1 MGYGRRS
8 LRAFQDRAD
17 LCVEVCWDVH
27 GCAARCHR
35 SSRFDEIVRSP
46 SAKKCALLKR
56 AEVWAFGTG
65 FWEPKRKSQ
74 PKIEKILF
82 AKIGADVM

>member
-56 AEVWAFGTG
+56 AEVLGVRYWVLGT
-65 FWEPKRKSQ
+65 EAKKST
-74 PKIEKILF
+74 KN
-82 AKIGADVM
+82 